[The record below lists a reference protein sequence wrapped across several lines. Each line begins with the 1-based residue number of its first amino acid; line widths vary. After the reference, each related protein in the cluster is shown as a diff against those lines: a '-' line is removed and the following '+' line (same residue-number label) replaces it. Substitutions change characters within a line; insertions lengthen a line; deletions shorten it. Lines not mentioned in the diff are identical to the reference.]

1 MFVENAI
8 LIQKKNSSKLNQK
21 YPENEMFLSLD
32 EMNKLKKRTKDK
44 SGIIRQLN

>member
-8 LIQKKNSSKLNQK
+8 LIQKNSSKLNQK